1 MTFCLHRRYYTFVA
15 VFVLLFNTGF
25 TQSSPVLG
33 EIGNLVTDEDIDLS
47 ITLIG
52 TDQDQ
57 DSLIFTVSAVQSEVT
72 HTLVALT
79 DSSSSLT
86 FHLAEDWWGETSVTV
101 SVSDTSG
108 LTDEETFILT
118 VDAVNDK
125 PLVVELSDTTVSE
138 EVDFSRVLSASDVD
152 IVTNGQTLSYTVSSS
167 NPDLVT
173 VDTSN
178 TDNQGGGQL
187 DLDLQ
192 LNQNG
197 SALITVIVS
206 DSETPSMSDTT
217 SFTLIVDPVNDA
229 PTISNITDQSTNE
242 GTAKTGIAF
251 TVDEGGGADEDA
263 ETLTVTATS
272 SNTTLVPN
280 ANIIVNYTDNGS
292 SSASALSPTLDITPV
307 GDFNGTTTIT
317 VTVTD
322 NGTGNLTA
330 TDTFVLTVDPVNDAP
345 IVVELSDTTVL
356 EDGDFNR
363 PLSSSDVDIATNGQT
378 LSYTVSSSN
387 PDLVTVDTSNTDN
400 QGGGQLDFDLQE
412 DQHGTS
418 VIKVIVIDNDENLP
432 LSDTTTFTLTVDPV
446 NDDPI
451 AEAMSFS
458 IYEEEA
464 YNDTLTGDDG
474 DPMENDDDNQ
484 TLIFKLIESNTVGSL
499 VLLDDTL
506 GTFHYAPLQDF
517 SGYEY
522 FTYAVHDSG
531 LGVGDDVL
539 YSATVRVDITIN
551 PVNDPPVIEFL
562 SPADSL
568 VYTDISGYGE
578 FNIFARIYD
587 HDSDSL
593 KIWWID
599 SMNGPPITIASGE
612 YLVNDSLRSAELD
625 TSLYAGLHN
634 MMLHVE
640 DNGEQNSNYEEL
652 FDQTRLSADSLTQIK
667 IGFPKLQHLDNQAF
681 LVDEELGHIRSML
694 PLTIRN
700 GEIGGTLNSQN
711 GLVLMLPNT
720 QNILKWESING
731 LEFSP
736 IGKLAN
742 PSLSSDSTQI
752 HFDVLGSWTSGD
764 SVVIE
769 NLRLLGFREI
779 MDPIWIQLSA
789 DGGEDYESANAQSLH
804 HLRIG
809 DTQLNVSRH
818 HAFLIDDDPNRILD
832 SIRIWENTVPVI
844 TKNVGIK
851 VKIPESLQMEWN
863 PDLQLVWVD
872 ADGNQ
877 QMNMFANDTILENGR
892 VLSIDVLNDLTA
904 QDTVY
909 VKGPLFKNF
918 AAISDSTSLSLS
930 VVYPEPDATYLWQRF
945 TTNTIRI
952 GDPNIYSI
960 EPHIFIKDLDP
971 AYSDTLAP
979 ILIKENRDVSAIL
992 ACEDIL
998 LSLPDTSELAW
1009 DLSQASSIIFDES
1022 LISSISLDNPHVL
1035 RLDVSNDLKPGD
1047 SLLIRQLRISNIV
1060 SRQAADTLRM
1070 SLNRGLS
1077 YVRRDTSF
1085 MAVGAPSI
1093 ASIDTQRFLIKDIP
1107 QFLTPIQIVEDSAV
1121 KTIGSKHGI
1130 VLQLVDSFPVFFDS
1144 SVTSCSII
1152 IDGVSFEAAV
1162 SPVGDSDQKKIHITS
1177 SNLAGTGIGDTL
1189 LLDGFKVKGFESQ
1202 YGFANEL
1209 LLLSVKGES
1218 RFTACDISA
1227 KAIGDPSFSFEG
1239 NKKALSGGLNSI
1251 ELPVLR
1257 LSDDPEVNIIQNQ
1270 HRITLKIPESVPLR
1284 WQQVPFLQ
1292 VEGAYQNIS
1301 PVPHYEGEKKLTLEI
1316 ESDFMGNMVG
1326 LRGLRVFV
1334 DSFVNGGVI
1343 WSGLNDSTYF
1353 DTLSGFLH
1361 IGEISFVSSDSI
1373 DQIFFKT
1380 NTDEISRTLNPI
1392 TIGQGEVAM
1401 IDSSDG
1407 VILRIPTVLNAHW
1420 DPMGIPSFQTS
1431 ATTTSEAVWFSENF
1445 KDMGLNLGN
1454 FPLNEEITI
1463 SGLRF
1468 TPFDSSSQGKLQ
1480 LVLDRENNGM
1490 VIRDAYSKV
1499 IADPKVFLSESKT
1512 FVQGDSGEFA
1522 TLPDIIIQEDMYVS
1536 VLDFANIIVNLPEE
1550 LAWSGD
1556 TLDATFT
1563 NQFGS
1568 FTELQLTTT
1577 GGTLTLPM
1585 QVLPIDYQL
1594 TAGQWLRISGLH
1606 LDLID
1611 QIMNRKPVDIDI
1623 EIGPQSIPLFVDTD
1637 LSVGFPGVEISPTTI
1652 ALSSNYNF
1660 VLDPIKIIESAVP
1673 VYNQNRDALLIIPP
1687 ILQPILNWV
1696 SSDVEISPQV
1706 RDVEIF
1712 GDTLLVRFKQ
1722 ALAPEDTISIGG
1734 LKYSSQLFFESNG
1747 HLDDIARSIAQA
1759 PLELSY
1765 RLNDAIQFEPVTQ
1778 SADSIDVFPKLFFQD
1793 ANVTMNGDITEIHI
1807 PLYPGL
1813 LEHGNA
1819 VQQGIGLQLEELSG
1833 SSDFPILNRNREYL
1847 QDTTRRQFAGSSF
1860 TLEDLTFNLY
1870 PEDVTLI
1877 NILFDRANRVDGDM
1891 LNSMIVSDPAD
1902 LNFAPA
1908 ISDQYRRIASVQSAN
1923 LDFGYDLNAWVLSPD
1938 SAAVSASS
1946 LSRLTMTSS
1955 DTTFPENLHLRVW
1968 NTGIDIADT
1977 NIIVENSRLELEQF
1991 ISGLSEGV
1999 YNVELIGIAD
2009 TNTSFFPVQRQFLY
2023 DNSAPNFSFD
2033 TNSPVFKNGSATG
2046 RNGFGHQVVAQQRFE
2061 MNLNDNSFINLDLG
2075 KATVDADS
2083 SSKRFY
2089 LSDIIDIQFELN
2101 WGIKGYDEFEDTLIS
2116 SISPSTLSIEG
2127 WTISSRLDSL
2137 IFCIVDSSR
2146 NDKIEALK
2154 SKEIVARLWIKIS
2167 DQAGNRDS
2175 IKTEFTLVLHSD
2187 EALSDEVFN
2196 YPNPFNPGFN
2206 QYTNIRYVLTQEAE
2220 EGYVLIM
2227 DAGGEIVFHQ
2237 TLGVENLSI
2246 GVHELTWNGTNLY
2259 NHQLASGV
2267 YFAYIKIAD
2276 SFKRIKILILN

>member
-1 MTFCLHRRYYTFVA
+1 M
-15 VFVLLFNTGF
+15 
-25 TQSSPVLG
+25 
-33 EIGNLVTDEDIDLS
+33 
-47 ITLIG
+47 
-52 TDQDQ
+52 
-57 DSLIFTVSAVQSEVT
+57 
-72 HTLVALT
+72 
-79 DSSSSLT
+79 
-86 FHLAEDWWGETSVTV
+86 
-101 SVSDTSG
+101 
-108 LTDEETFILT
+108 
-118 VDAVNDK
+118 
-125 PLVVELSDTTVSE
+125 
-138 EVDFSRVLSASDVD
+138 
-152 IVTNGQTLSYTVSSS
+152 
-167 NPDLVT
+167 
-173 VDTSN
+173 
-178 TDNQGGGQL
+178 
-187 DLDLQ
+187 
-192 LNQNG
+192 
-197 SALITVIVS
+197 
-206 DSETPSMSDTT
+206 
-217 SFTLIVDPVNDA
+217 NDA
-229 PTISNITDQSTNE
+229 PVLTPISSFSTPE
-242 GTAKTGIAF
+242 HR
-251 TVDEGGGADEDA
+251 D
-263 ETLTVTATS
+263 
-272 SNTTLVPN
+272 
-280 ANIIVNYTDNGS
+280 
-292 SSASALSPTLDITPV
+292 
-307 GDFNGTTTIT
+307 TTIT
-317 VTVTD
+317 VTATDIDYSTDVGQTLTFSVESSDPSVVTAIID
-322 NGTGNLTA
+322 NGLLDN
-330 TDTFVLTVDPVNDAP
+330 TDASLNMVILDHWHGAVDITVYVEDNAGARDTTDFTFTVDPVNDAP
-345 IVVELSDTTVL
+345 VMNGITDQTTTEDDTITVDVSAL
-356 EDGDFNR
+356 EVDFDIEVGER
-363 PLSSSDVDIATNGQT
+363 LTFTASSDVPSLVEALVDISDDHTDETAV
-378 LSYTVSSSN
+378 LSLNVQ
-387 PDLVTVDTSNTDN
+387 P
-400 QGGGQLDFDLQE
+400 
-412 DQHGTS
+412 DQHGSAQITVYATDLGGLVS
-418 VIKVIVIDNDENLP
+418 
-432 LSDTTTFTLTVDPV
+432 STTFQLDVSPV
-446 NDDPI
+446 NDAPVIDPLLI
-451 AEAMSFS
+451 PIVFETFEDVDSLW
-458 IYEEEA
+458 
-464 YNDTLTGDDG
+464 TLPADDG
-474 DPMENDDDNQ
+474 DPMTNTEDNQ
-484 TLIFKLIESNTVGSL
+484 TLIFEIIESITLGSL
-499 VLLDDTL
+499 ILLDDTL
-506 GTFHYAPLQDF
+506 GTFHYTPMPDF

-531 LGVGDDVL
+531 VGVGDDVL
-539 YSATVRVDITIN
+539 YSDTVRVDITIS

-562 SPADSL
+562 SPSTDSL
-568 VYTDISGYGE
+568 VYTDILGVGE
-578 FNIFARIYD
+578 FNIFVRVYD

-593 KIWWID
+593 KIWWLD
-599 SMNGPPITIASGE
+599 SINEPPVSITSGE
-612 YLVNDSLRSAELD
+612 YLVNDSLLSTYLD
-625 TSLYAGLHN
+625 TSLYPGLHN
-634 MMLHVE
+634 IIFHVE
-640 DNGEQNSNYEEL
+640 DNGERNANYSEL
-652 FDQTRLSADSLTQIK
+652 VDETRLTADTLTQIK
-667 IGFPKLQHLDNQAF
+667 IGFPKLQHFDNQAF
-681 LVDEELGHIRSML
+681 LVDEEPVHIRSML

-700 GEIGGTLNSQN
+700 GEIDGTLNAQN

-731 LEFSP
+731 LEFSQNE
-736 IGKLAN
+736 KLAN

-752 HFDVLGSWTSGD
+752 YFDVLGSWTSGD

-769 NLRLLGFREI
+769 NLRLLGFKEI

-872 ADGNQ
+872 SDGNQ

-904 QDTVY
+904 QDTLY

-930 VVYPEPDATYLWQRF
+930 VVYPEPDSTYLWQRF

-992 ACEDIL
+992 AYEDIL
-998 LSLPDTSELAW
+998 LSLPDTSELTW

-1022 LISSISLDNPHVL
+1022 LISSISLDTPHVL

-1047 SLLIRQLRISNIV
+1047 SLLIRQLRVSNIV
-1060 SRQAADTLRM
+1060 SRQAAEPMRM

-1077 YVRRDTSF
+1077 YNRLDTSYI
-1085 MAVGAPSI
+1085 AVGAPSI
-1093 ASIDTQRFLIKDIP
+1093 ASIDTQRFLIQDIP
-1107 QFLTPIQIVEDSAV
+1107 QFLTPIQILEDSAV
-1121 KTIGSKHGI
+1121 KTIGAKHGI
-1130 VLQLVDSFPVFFDS
+1130 VLQILESFPVFFDS
-1144 SVTSCSII
+1144 SVTYCMLTIR
-1152 IDGVSFEAAV
+1152 GVNFEAAV
-1162 SPVGDSDQKKIHITS
+1162 LPIGEQGQKKILIS
-1177 SNLAGTGIGDTL
+1177 LSGVDGIGIGDTL
-1189 LLDGFKVKGFESQ
+1189 LVEGLRVKGFDSSF
-1202 YGFANEL
+1202 GFEDGQMQ
-1209 LLLSVKGES
+1209 LSVKGES
-1218 RFTACDISA
+1218 RFTAQDNSA
-1227 KAIGDPSFSFEG
+1227 KAIGAPDFAFEG
-1239 NKKALSGGLNSI
+1239 SKKALSGGLNSI

-1257 LSDDPEVNIIQNQ
+1257 LSDDPEVNIILNQ

-1316 ESDFMGNMVG
+1316 ESDFIGNMVG

-1334 DSFVNGGVI
+1334 DSFVNGGEI

-1361 IGEISFVSSDSI
+1361 VGEISFVSSDSI

-1380 NTDEISRTLNPI
+1380 NTDEVSRTLNPV
-1392 TIGQGEVAM
+1392 TIRQGEVAM
-1401 IDSSDG
+1401 IDSSAG
-1407 VILRIPTVLNAHW
+1407 IILRIPAVLNAHW
-1420 DPMGIPSFQTS
+1420 DPTGIPSYETS
-1431 ATTTSEAVWFSENF
+1431 GIIPNDSVWYSENF
-1445 KDMGLNLGN
+1445 KDMGVYIGN
-1454 FPLNEEITI
+1454 IPLNEEITI

-1468 TPFDSSSQGKLQ
+1468 TPFDSSSQGNLQ

-1490 VIRDAYSKV
+1490 VISDAYSKV

-1512 FVQGDSGEFA
+1512 YVYGDSGEFA

-1550 LAWSGD
+1550 LGWSGE

-1577 GGTLTLPM
+1577 GKTLTLPM

-1606 LDLID
+1606 LDQID

-1623 EIGPQSIPLFVDTD
+1623 EIGPQSIPLLVDTD
-1637 LSVGFPGVEISPTTI
+1637 LSVGLPGVEILPTTI

-1660 VLDPIKIIESAVP
+1660 VLDPIKIFESAVP

-1696 SSDVEISPQV
+1696 SSDVDTPPQV
-1706 RDVEIF
+1706 RDIEIF

-1722 ALAPEDTISIGG
+1722 ALAPEDTISIRG
-1734 LKYSSQLFFESNG
+1734 LEYSSQLFFESNG
-1747 HLDDIARSIAQA
+1747 HLDDIANSIAQA

-1765 RLNDAIQFEPVTQ
+1765 RLTDATQFEPVAR
-1778 SADSIDVFPKLFFQD
+1778 SADSIRVFPKLFFQD
-1793 ANVTMNGDITEIHI
+1793 AKVTMNGDIAEIHI
-1807 PLYPGL
+1807 PLFPGL

-1819 VQQGIGLQLEELSG
+1819 LQQGIGLQLEELSG
-1833 SSDFPILNRNREYL
+1833 SSDFPIMNRNREYL

-1860 TLEDLTFNLY
+1860 TLEDLSFNLY
-1870 PEDVTLI
+1870 PEDVALI
-1877 NILFDRANRVDGDM
+1877 NILFDHANRVDGDM
-1891 LNSMIVSDPAD
+1891 LNSMIISDPAD

-1908 ISDQYRRIASVQSAN
+1908 ISDQYRRIASIQSVD

-1946 LSRLTMTSS
+1946 LSRLSMTSS

-1977 NIIVENSRLELEQF
+1977 NIVIGNSQLELEQF
-1991 ISGLSEGV
+1991 ISGLSEGI
-1999 YNVELIGIAD
+1999 YNIELIGIAD

-2033 TNSPVFKNGSATG
+2033 VNSPVFKNGSATG
-2046 RNGFGHQVVAQQRFE
+2046 RNGFGHQIVAQQRFE
-2061 MNLNDNSFINLDLG
+2061 MNLNDNSFNNVDLG
-2075 KATVDADS
+2075 KSAIDADS

-2089 LSDIIDIQFELN
+2089 LSDIINIQYELN
-2101 WGIKGYDEFEDTLIS
+2101 WGINGYDEFEDTLIT
-2116 SISPSTLSIEG
+2116 SISPSTLSIDE
-2127 WTISSRLDSL
+2127 WTVDSRLDSL
-2137 IFCIVDSSR
+2137 IFSIVDSSR
-2146 NDKIEALK
+2146 SDKIEALRSEK
-2154 SKEIVARLWIKIS
+2154 IVARLWTKIS

-2175 IKTEFTLVLHSD
+2175 IKTEFTLILNSD

-2196 YPNPFNPGFN
+2196 YPNPFTPSFN

-2220 EGYVLIM
+2220 EGYILIM

-2237 TLGVENLSI
+2237 TLGAENLSI
-2246 GVHELTWNGTNLY
+2246 GIHEITWNGTNLY
-2259 NHQLASGV
+2259 NYSLASGV